1 MKILFFA
8 AVLLVGLSGSASAE
22 LERVLINKMYPPVT
36 PVTYR
41 PKDIKPDTT
50 VDSIQAKFANSTK
63 TVKKTPDGGQIVTLS
78 NYSEGNQD
86 GKNSPSVSQL
96 TNLTLVIGPDGKI
109 KSYDMTQEVITSGW
123 GDYTNRTTDFGN
135 SCFSDCEPGHSAK
148 DLVDASNNA
157 GAHNTIPAGGTSKNS
172 LISTTPNQQ
181 KTYASNS
188 NP

>member
-1 MKILFFA
+1 MLAAMKILFFA

-78 NYSEGNQD
+78 N
-86 GKNSPSVSQL
+86 
-96 TNLTLVIGPDGKI
+96 
-109 KSYDMTQEVITSGW
+109 
-123 GDYTNRTTDFGN
+123 
-135 SCFSDCEPGHSAK
+135 
-148 DLVDASNNA
+148 
-157 GAHNTIPAGGTSKNS
+157 
-172 LISTTPNQQ
+172 
-181 KTYASNS
+181 
-188 NP
+188 